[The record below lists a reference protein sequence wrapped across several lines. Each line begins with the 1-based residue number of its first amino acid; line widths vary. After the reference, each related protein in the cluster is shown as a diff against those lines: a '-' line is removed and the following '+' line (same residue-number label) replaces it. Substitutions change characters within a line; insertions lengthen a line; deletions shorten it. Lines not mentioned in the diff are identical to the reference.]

1 MKRLFTIFSLLLSLT
16 LCFGA
21 QPAIKTQKKSKPKTT
36 THAVVSADTG
46 KRTQKKSKPK
56 TTTHAVKSS
65 EKVKTTQ
72 KKSKPQN
79 SSKPPVKIDPHKE
92 NWTVGLKGG
101 INYFSLLRVQQS
113 PIEVDGIHYGV
124 RSDISQQFA
133 AFSEY
138 NFNRFIGVG
147 AYFGNY
153 CYNRYVVLGS
163 SIEFGL
169 YAHCN
174 VLEIFSWKKAPLISR
189 RLHIFVDTG
198 LGVGALWQNNQI
210 FGHSSS
216 DKVIWNA
223 AAVLKMALQFE
234 FMIKPQWGV
243 FLEGEYHGY
252 GRGNKDRD
260 NPMYSSPWINAGMI
274 SAGVRYYFD
283 DRKKETD
290 PMLDENDLPI
300 RTKKPREKKVKMPKN
315 ALYLNMNVNST
326 NRESTIQNDTTIA
339 MQITMPNLSVSPKP
353 QSKEIEGALQVLGTQ
368 GTGMAL
374 FNSIH
379 LVNNQLTDESMKV
392 LDEIANT
399 LIDNNT
405 KWNKVELL
413 YVTNERA
420 NERAAIIATYLRAKG
435 IKHIVARGHEGE
447 ENSDK
452 SDLIVNIK

>member
-1 MKRLFTIFSLLLSLT
+1 MRRLFTIFSLLLSLT

-36 THAVVSADTG
+36 THAV
-46 KRTQKKSKPK
+46 
-56 TTTHAVKSS
+56 KSS

-72 KKSKPQN
+72 KKSKTQN

-260 NPMYSSPWINAGMI
+260 NLMYSSPWINAGMI

-300 RTKKPREKKVKMPKN
+300 RTKKPREKKVKMPN
-315 ALYLNMNVNST
+315 NV
-326 NRESTIQNDTTIA
+326 
-339 MQITMPNLSVSPKP
+339 L
-353 QSKEIEGALQVLGTQ
+353 
-368 GTGMAL
+368 
-374 FNSIH
+374 
-379 LVNNQLTDESMKV
+379 
-392 LDEIANT
+392 
-399 LIDNNT
+399 
-405 KWNKVELL
+405 
-413 YVTNERA
+413 
-420 NERAAIIATYLRAKG
+420 
-435 IKHIVARGHEGE
+435 
-447 ENSDK
+447 
-452 SDLIVNIK
+452 

>member
-1 MKRLFTIFSLLLSLT
+1 
-16 LCFGA
+16 
-21 QPAIKTQKKSKPKTT
+21 
-36 THAVVSADTG
+36 
-46 KRTQKKSKPK
+46 
-56 TTTHAVKSS
+56 
-65 EKVKTTQ
+65 
-72 KKSKPQN
+72 
-79 SSKPPVKIDPHKE
+79 
-92 NWTVGLKGG
+92 
-101 INYFSLLRVQQS
+101 
-113 PIEVDGIHYGV
+113 
-124 RSDISQQFA
+124 
-133 AFSEY
+133 
-138 NFNRFIGVG
+138 
-147 AYFGNY
+147 
-153 CYNRYVVLGS
+153 
-163 SIEFGL
+163 
-169 YAHCN
+169 
-174 VLEIFSWKKAPLISR
+174 
-189 RLHIFVDTG
+189 
-198 LGVGALWQNNQI
+198 
-210 FGHSSS
+210 
-216 DKVIWNA
+216 
-223 AAVLKMALQFE
+223 
-234 FMIKPQWGV
+234 
-243 FLEGEYHGY
+243 
-252 GRGNKDRD
+252 
-260 NPMYSSPWINAGMI
+260 MI

-339 MQITMPNLSVSPKP
+339 MQITMPNLSESRKP

-399 LIDNNT
+399 LIDNNS